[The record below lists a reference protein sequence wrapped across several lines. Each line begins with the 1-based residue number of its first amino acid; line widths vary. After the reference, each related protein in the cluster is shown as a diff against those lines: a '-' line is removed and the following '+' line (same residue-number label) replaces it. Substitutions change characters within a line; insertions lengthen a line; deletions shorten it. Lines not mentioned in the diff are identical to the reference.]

1 MSNRID
7 RNEIITIALLY
18 REKYIGLNYIYD
30 NQLEQFIRIVNDNL
44 DNMKSNISYY
54 NKSNSSKIYY
64 TYQDEFGF
72 RSYKLNNMINFHQ
85 AWINHIDNLPMD
97 IINACEM
104 NNALNV
110 IDLEINDN
118 KITKKREKTKKI
130 N

>member
-18 REKYIGLNYIYD
+18 RERYIGLNYIYD
-30 NQLEQFIRIVNDNL
+30 NQLEQFTRIVNDNL

-54 NKSNSSKIYY
+54 TKSSSNKIYY
-64 TYQDEFGF
+64 TCQDEFGF
-72 RSYKLNNMINFHQ
+72 RSYRLNNMIDFHQ
-85 AWINHIDNLPMD
+85 AWINHIESLPPD
-97 IINACEM
+97 ITNACHM